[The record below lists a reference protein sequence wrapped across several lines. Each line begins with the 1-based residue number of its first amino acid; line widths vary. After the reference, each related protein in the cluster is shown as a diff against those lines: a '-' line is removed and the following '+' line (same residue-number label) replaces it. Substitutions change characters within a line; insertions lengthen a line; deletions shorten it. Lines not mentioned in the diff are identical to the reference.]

1 MGSCLS
7 SVTRYNI
14 NINMKFLVVVCA
26 LASMCL
32 ADSEA
37 DADADAAPQFGL
49 HGVHNLAGAPYLGFP
64 NALPAVAPAAGAV
77 SSTNVNVPGQFSY
90 VVNSVH
96 PTRPETIAQAAPLP
110 LATTTDEEGAAVTDT
125 KLVQLP
131 LYNAGYGGYAGL
143 GYAGYNPWF
152 GAGYGY
158 GYGLNGLNSP
168 YGYGRF
174 GGLAHGYAGYPYY
187 G

>member
-110 LATTTDEEGAAVTDT
+110 LATTTDEEGAAVTT
-125 KLVQLP
+125 AKLQLP
-131 LYNAGYGGYAGL
+131 LYN
-143 GYAGYNPWF
+143 
-152 GAGYGY
+152 AGYGY

-168 YGYGRF
+168 
-174 GGLAHGYAGYPYY
+174 
-187 G
+187 

>member
-96 PTRPETIAQAAPLP
+96 PTRPETTA
-110 LATTTDEEGAAVTDT
+110 
-125 KLVQLP
+125 KLQLP
-131 LYNAGYGGYAGL
+131 LYNAGYAGYAGL

>member
-14 NINMKFLVVVCA
+14 IINMKFLVVVSA
-26 LASMCL
+26 LASMCM
-32 ADSEA
+32 ADAEA
-37 DADADAAPQFGL
+37 DAEPQLGL
-49 HGVHNLAGAPYLGFP
+49 HGVHNLAGAPYLGYP
-64 NALPAVAPAAGAV
+64 NALPAVAPVAGAV
-77 SSTNVNVPGQFSY
+77 SSTNVNVPGKFSY

-96 PTRPETIAQAAPLP
+96 PTRPDTIAQAAPLP
-110 LATTTDEEGAAVTDT
+110 LAAA
-125 KLVQLP
+125 KLQLP
-131 LYNAGYGGYAGL
+131 LYNAGYAGL
-143 GYAGYNPWF
+143 GYAGYNPWV

-168 YGYGRF
+168 YAYGRF

>member
-14 NINMKFLVVVCA
+14 IINMKFLVVVSA
-26 LASMCL
+26 LASMCM
-32 ADSEA
+32 ADAEA
-37 DADADAAPQFGL
+37 DAEPQLGL
-49 HGVHNLAGAPYLGFP
+49 HGVHNLAEAPYLGYH
-64 NALPAVAPAAGAV
+64 NALPAVAPVAAA
-77 SSTNVNVPGQFSY
+77 
-90 VVNSVH
+90 
-96 PTRPETIAQAAPLP
+96 
-110 LATTTDEEGAAVTDT
+110 
-125 KLVQLP
+125 KLQLP
-131 LYNAGYGGYAGL
+131 LYNPGYAGL
-143 GYAGYNPWF
+143 GYAGYNPWV

-168 YGYGRF
+168 YAYGRF

>member
-1 MGSCLS
+1 MGSCFR

-14 NINMKFLVVVCA
+14 IINMKFLVVVSA
-26 LASMCL
+26 LASMCM
-32 ADSEA
+32 ADAEA
-37 DADADAAPQFGL
+37 DAEPQLGL
-49 HGVHNLAGAPYLGFP
+49 HGVHNLAGAPYLGYH
-64 NALPAVAPAAGAV
+64 NALPAVAPVAGAV
-77 SSTNVNVPGQFSY
+77 SSTNVNVPGKFSY

-96 PTRPETIAQAAPLP
+96 PTRPETIAQASPLP
-110 LATTTDEEGAAVTDT
+110 LAAAPAVAAA
-125 KLVQLP
+125 KLQLP
-131 LYNAGYGGYAGL
+131 LYNAGYAGL
-143 GYAGYNPWF
+143 GYAGYNPWV

-168 YGYGRF
+168 YAYGRF

>member
-64 NALPAVAPAAGAV
+64 NALPAVA
-77 SSTNVNVPGQFSY
+77 
-90 VVNSVH
+90 
-96 PTRPETIAQAAPLP
+96 LP
-110 LATTTDEEGAAVTDT
+110 LATTTDEEGAVPAVTT
-125 KLVQLP
+125 AKLQLP
-131 LYNAGYGGYAGL
+131 LYNAGYAGYAGL

-168 YGYGRF
+168 FGYGRF

>member
-1 MGSCLS
+1 
-7 SVTRYNI
+7 
-14 NINMKFLVVVCA
+14 MKFLVVVCA

-37 DADADAAPQFGL
+37 DADADAAPQLGL

-110 LATTTDEEGAAVTDT
+110 LATTTDEDAAAPAVAAA
-125 KLVQLP
+125 KLQLP
-131 LYNAGYGGYAGL
+131 LYNPGYAGL
-143 GYAGYNPWF
+143 GYAGYNPWV
-152 GAGYGY
+152 GAG
-158 GYGLNGLNSP
+158 